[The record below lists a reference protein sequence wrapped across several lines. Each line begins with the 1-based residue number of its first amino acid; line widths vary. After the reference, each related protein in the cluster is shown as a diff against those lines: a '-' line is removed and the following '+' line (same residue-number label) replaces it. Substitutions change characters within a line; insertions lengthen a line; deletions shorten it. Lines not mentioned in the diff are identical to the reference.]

1 MTDRE
6 LEARYPWIVWREPIR
21 VTVPGGV
28 VWACRYCVARG
39 SSPIPTG
46 DGAAY
51 PRTREDFEAH
61 LREAHPMGTPPRPPG

>member
-6 LEARYPWIVWREPIR
+6 LEARYPWIKWREPIR
-21 VTVPGGV
+21 VAVPGGA

-39 SSPIPTG
+39 SGLQPG
-46 DGAAY
+46 EDGPAH

-61 LREAHPMGTPPRPPG
+61 LREAHPPG